1 MSDPVSVNVSRAD
14 AARSGKSLLKSASVV
29 GAWTLLSRVI
39 GLARD
44 VVIAVVFGAGMA
56 TDAFFVAF
64 RIPNFFRR
72 MFAEGAF
79 AQAFVPVLA
88 EYKTKKTIDEVREL
102 IANTAGLL
110 SLVLCALT
118 LGAIFFSH
126 QVVWLFAPGFSDNTE
141 KMLLAGNL
149 LGWTFPYLPCLALV
163 ALCGAVLNTYQH
175 FSMPAFAPVLLNVGM
190 ITAALFVAP
199 LLPQPIMALAWGVLA
214 AGILQLLI
222 QLPVLKTKNLLVWP
236 RLNFRHAGVKRIA
249 VLMVPAL
256 FGASITQ
263 INLLFNSIMAS
274 FIGEGSV
281 SWLYYADRLMELP
294 LGVFGIAIG
303 TVLLPKLSQD
313 HVEASP
319 QAFSQTLDWSLRWV
333 LMIGVPAA
341 VALVMLAESIMASL
355 FYYQN
360 FQQEDVH
367 QAARALQ
374 AYGPAIVAF
383 MMIKVL
389 APGFYARED
398 LKTPVRVG
406 VYAVVMNVIVSL
418 LLIQSLAHVGLAWA
432 TSAAALFNA
441 ISLGG
446 LLYHRK
452 IWLLTPGWWHFLGK
466 LTLAVMVMLAVIM
479 WMSPASSFWFQSTL
493 WQRAG
498 QLALMIAGGA
508 LSYGGMLW
516 LLRIRQQVS
525 GLRVTGSE
533 T

>member
-1 MSDPVSVNVSRAD
+1 MSDVQPVS
-14 AARSGKSLLKSASVV
+14 AARAGKNLLRSASVV

-39 GLARD
+39 GLVRD
-44 VVIAVVFGAGMA
+44 IVIAVVFGAGMA

-72 MFAEGAF
+72 IFAEGAF

-88 EYKTKKTIDEVREL
+88 DYKTKKTHQEVREL

-110 SLVLCALT
+110 SLVLCVLT
-118 LGAIFFSH
+118 LLAIVFSH
-126 QVVWLFAPGFSDNTE
+126 QAVWLFAPGFSESSE
-141 KMLLAGNL
+141 KMQLAGSM

-175 FSMPAFAPVLLNVGM
+175 FSMPAFAPVLLNVCM
-190 ITAALFVAP
+190 IAAALGLAP

-222 QLPVLKTKNLLVWP
+222 QLPALKSKQLLVWP
-236 RLNFRHAGVKRIA
+236 RLNYHHPGVKRIA
-249 VLMVPAL
+249 ILMVPAI

-274 FIGEGSV
+274 FLGEGSV

-294 LGVFGIAIG
+294 LGVFGVAIG

-319 QAFSQTLDWSLRWV
+319 HAFSQTLDWSLRWV
-333 LMIGVPAA
+333 LLIGIPAA
-341 VALVMLAESIMASL
+341 LALVVLSAPIMASL
-355 FYYQN
+355 FFYKN
-360 FQQEDVH
+360 FEQQDVL

-374 AYGPAIVAF
+374 AYGPAIAAF

-389 APGFYARED
+389 APGFYARQD
-398 LKTPVRVG
+398 LKTPVHVG
-406 VYAVVMNVIVSL
+406 IYAVVMNVVVSL
-418 LLIQSLAHVGLAWA
+418 SLIQTLAHVGLAYA

-441 ISLGG
+441 ASLGW
-446 LLYHRK
+446 LLHRK
-452 IWLLTPGWWHFLGK
+452 GIWMLSADWWLFLGK
-466 LTLAVMVMLAVIM
+466 MLLAISVML
-479 WMSPASSFWFQSTL
+479 
-493 WQRAG
+493 
-498 QLALMIAGGA
+498 
-508 LSYGGMLW
+508 GMLW
-516 LLRIRQQVS
+516 CVSPESQFWFHSSMWQRIGYLTLLIVVGGGSYGLMLLLLKISHQVS
-525 GLRVTGSE
+525 SRRLI
-533 T
+533 

>member
-1 MSDPVSVNVSRAD
+1 MSDQPSTSATPTS
-14 AARSGKSLLKSASVV
+14 AARTGKSLLKSASVV

-88 EYKTKKTIDEVREL
+88 EYKAKKSHAEVREL

-110 SLVLCALT
+110 SLLLCVLT
-118 LGAIFFSH
+118 LLAIVFSN
-126 QVVWLFAPGFSDNTE
+126 QVVWLFAPGFSQHSE
-141 KMLLAGNL
+141 KMLLAGSM

-190 ITAALFVAP
+190 IAAALGVAP

-222 QLPVLKTKNLLVWP
+222 QLPVLKSKNLLIWP
-236 RLNFRHAGVKRIA
+236 RFNCRHAGVKRIA
-249 VLMVPAL
+249 ILMIPAL

-274 FIGEGSV
+274 FLGEGSV

-294 LGVFGIAIG
+294 LGVFG

-319 QAFSQTLDWSLRWV
+319 QVFSQTLDWSLRWV
-333 LMIGVPAA
+333 LMIGIPAA
-341 VALVMLAESIMASL
+341 LALVILSEPIMASL
-355 FYYQN
+355 FYYKN
-360 FQQEDVH
+360 FQQDDVQ

-374 AYGPAIVAF
+374 AYGPAIAAF

-398 LKTPVRVG
+398 LKTPVRIG
-406 VYAVVMNVIVSL
+406 VYAVAMNVVVSL

-441 ISLGG
+441 TSLGW
-446 LLYHRK
+446 LLYRRK
-452 IWLLTPGWWHFLGK
+452 IWLLTSDWWLFLGK
-466 LTLAVMVMLAVIM
+466 IGLAVLVMIAVIM
-479 WMSPASSFWFQSTL
+479 VLSPAPSFWFQASL

-498 QLALMIAGGA
+498 QLAIIIAGGA
-508 LSYGGMLW
+508 GSYGVMLL
-516 LLRIRQQVS
+516 LLRIRQEVS
-525 GLRVTGSE
+525 GLRLTRSE
-533 T
+533 G

>member
-1 MSDPVSVNVSRAD
+1 MSDQTAVN
-14 AARSGKSLLKSASVV
+14 AARTGKSLLKSASVV

-88 EYKTKKTIDEVREL
+88 EYKAKKSLGEVREL
-102 IANTAGLL
+102 IANTTGWL
-110 SLVLCALT
+110 SLVLCVLT
-118 LGAIFFSH
+118 LFAIVFAN
-126 QVVWLFAPGFSDNTE
+126 QVVWLFAPGFSQSTE
-141 KMLLAGNL
+141 KMLLAGHL

-175 FSMPAFAPVLLNVGM
+175 FSMPAFAPVLLNVCM
-190 ITAALFVAP
+190 IAAALGVAP

-222 QLPVLKTKNLLVWP
+222 QLPVLKSKNLLVWP
-236 RLNFRHAGVKRIA
+236 QLNFQHAGVKRVA
-249 VLMVPAL
+249 LLMVPAL
-256 FGASITQ
+256 FGASVTQ

-274 FIGEGSV
+274 FLGEGSV

-333 LMIGVPAA
+333 LMIGIPAA
-341 VALVMLAESIMASL
+341 LALVILSEPIMASL
-355 FYYQN
+355 FYYKN
-360 FQQEDVH
+360 FQQEDVQ

-374 AYGPAIVAF
+374 AYGPAIAAF

-398 LKTPVRVG
+398 LKTPVRIG
-406 VYAVVMNVIVSL
+406 VCAVVTNVVVSL
-418 LLIQSLAHVGLAWA
+418 LLIRSFAHVGLAWA

-441 ISLGG
+441 VSLGW
-446 LLYHRK
+446 LLYRRK
-452 IWLLTPGWWHFLGK
+452 IWLLSTDWWRFLGK
-466 LTLAVMVMLAVIM
+466 ITVAVMVMIAVVVG
-479 WMSPASSFWFQSTL
+479 MSPERNFWFEASL

-498 QLALMIAGGA
+498 QLTLMIMGGAGG
-508 LSYGGMLW
+508 YGLMLL

-525 GLRVTGSE
+525 GVRLTRSE
-533 T
+533 G